1 MTIMFEVSLHF
12 WQIWPFVWRQHNKP
26 KASSKKPTLIK
37 CKWYSAQI
45 EQPREKRKVLTAQIV
60 LPCMIRPVAHTH
72 TAHHHTHHYRVVV
85 YRKSCQ
91 QLLFRT
97 SHISLDAYFSLL
109 LSARAPGLKFR
120 SGGTVLKFVW
130 NKNWICPELVFTWVK
145 AIKVICNSFLCY
157 SLLPP
162 PFLPYLVS
170 YPEVS
175 RPRGTLGDG
184 LQFDPINILCFKQ
197 SLKIFIFHLM
207 HSFLCCSLLPPPFC
221 PRPRSRI

>member
-1 MTIMFEVSLHF
+1 
-12 WQIWPFVWRQHNKP
+12 
-26 KASSKKPTLIK
+26 
-37 CKWYSAQI
+37 
-45 EQPREKRKVLTAQIV
+45 
-60 LPCMIRPVAHTH
+60 MIRPVAHTH
-72 TAHHHTHHYRVVV
+72 TAHHHTHYYRVVV

-109 LSARAPGLKFR
+109 LSARAPGLEFR

-130 NKNWICPELVFTWVK
+130 NRNWICPELVFTWVK

-162 PFLPYLVS
+162 PFLPFLVS

-175 RPRGTLGDG
+175 RPRGTFGDG
-184 LQFDPINILCFKQ
+184 LQFDQINILCFKQ

-207 HSFLCCSLLPPPFC
+207 HSFLCCSLLPPTFC

>member
-12 WQIWPFVWRQHNKP
+12 WQIRPFVWRQHNKP

-72 TAHHHTHHYRVVV
+72 TAHHHTHYYRVVV

-157 SLLPP
+157 SLLQP
-162 PFLPYLVS
+162 PFLPCFAPKVWILVEHFGTVAICPNQYVAKNLWKYS
-170 YPEVS
+170 YFTWCIVS
-175 RPRGTLGDG
+175 VAT
-184 LQFDPINILCFKQ
+184 
-197 SLKIFIFHLM
+197 
-207 HSFLCCSLLPPPFC
+207 LCCHHPFC
-221 PRPRSRI
+221 PA